1 MIKIKSPVT
10 WIGNKT
16 SILHIL
22 YALFPIGCDRYV
34 EPFGGSGA
42 VLLGKPVP
50 DKFEVFND
58 YNHNLVNLFRCMRD
72 RPMEFIREL
81 GFLSLNSRD
90 DFAILK
96 KFFEKEEFTED
107 YLKAQLDLT
116 EILLPEVTA
125 KEARTLYSAARND
138 HDLRRAAM
146 FLKLIRYSYS
156 SGCKSFAC
164 QPFSLRTLFKGI
176 SGTSVKNRDEFNR
189 MIRRCKQGKI
199 DMIITKSIARF
210 ARNTVDCL
218 KYVRLLN
225 DLGVDVYFEEQGIH
239 SNQPGAEFYITIYG
253 SIAQSESENISAN
266 IKWGKAQAAREGK
279 VVFRYKNF
287 LGYRK
292 GDDGQ
297 PEIVPE
303 EAETIRLIYDRFLAG
318 DSLKGIAKL
327 LEEKGI
333 KSPTGKAE
341 WQFSTIQSILSNERY
356 KGDAII
362 NKTYIT
368 DCISKKVR
376 VNNGERPKYYV
387 ENSHPAIIDSA
398 TFGRVQE
405 ELARRSGKR
414 KISRKAKTEQGKYS
428 SKYAL
433 TELLVCGECKSAY
446 RRCTWTASGKKKI
459 VWRCINRI
467 EYAKKYCHNSPSV
480 EESILQRAVMAAIME
495 TANQNAEVLR
505 TLKTH
510 IGMGLAGEK
519 SEDNSIDLQIRIAE
533 IDAEFKKMLDRV
545 STDTIEAFDEETATR
560 LMNEKS
566 RLQQQLDSIADAE
579 QRRENAKSRLDDIY
593 MILDGIKNRPMEYDD
608 QIVRQLLECV
618 VVDSKEQITVIFKG
632 GLKSVQP
639 LTE

>member
-1 MIKIKSPVT
+1 MLQKELSK
-10 WIGNKT
+10 W
-16 SILHIL
+16 LR
-22 YALFPIGCDRYV
+22 DRYDTKMD
-34 EPFGGSGA
+34 GNGW
-42 VLLGKPVP
+42 L
-50 DKFEVFND
+50 EVSSD
-58 YNHNLVNLFRCMRD
+58 GIPLCRIKYN
-72 RPMEFIREL
+72 
-81 GFLSLNSRD
+81 GQFLSNADQNLSDEYRSKIAD
-90 DFAILK
+90 IQDEISTVREYVGLYEHAPQMKAADVSDYRQLAAFGDTVLAATYS
-96 KFFEKEEFTED
+96 EKNGF
-107 YLKAQLDLT
+107 
-116 EILLPEVTA
+116 
-125 KEARTLYSAARND
+125 
-138 HDLRRAAM
+138 M
-146 FLKLIRYSYS
+146 F
-156 SGCKSFAC
+156 C
-164 QPFSLRTLFKGI
+164 TW
-176 SGTSVKNRDEFNR
+176 
-189 MIRRCKQGKI
+189 KQNA
-199 DMIITKSIARF
+199 D
-210 ARNTVDCL
+210 
-218 KYVRLLN
+218 
-225 DLGVDVYFEEQGIH
+225 
-239 SNQPGAEFYITIYG
+239 
-253 SIAQSESENISAN
+253 
-266 IKWGKAQAAREGK
+266 
-279 VVFRYKNF
+279 
-287 LGYRK
+287 
-292 GDDGQ
+292 
-297 PEIVPE
+297 
-303 EAETIRLIYDRFLAG
+303 G
-318 DSLKGIAKL
+318 DSVFWGDY
-327 LEEKGI
+327 
-333 KSPTGKAE
+333 SPNYEYVKE
-341 WQFSTIQSILSNERY
+341 
-356 KGDAII
+356 GDAII

>member
-1 MIKIKSPVT
+1 MAHAHS
-10 WIGNKT
+10 
-16 SILHIL
+16 
-22 YALFPIGCDRYV
+22 
-34 EPFGGSGA
+34 
-42 VLLGKPVP
+42 
-50 DKFEVFND
+50 
-58 YNHNLVNLFRCMRD
+58 
-72 RPMEFIREL
+72 FI
-81 GFLSLNSRD
+81 
-90 DFAILK
+90 I
-96 KFFEKEEFTED
+96 
-107 YLKAQLDLT
+107 
-116 EILLPEVTA
+116 
-125 KEARTLYSAARND
+125 
-138 HDLRRAAM
+138 
-146 FLKLIRYSYS
+146 
-156 SGCKSFAC
+156 AC
-164 QPFSLRTLFKGI
+164 QPSHHA
-176 SGTSVKNRDEFNR
+176 
-189 MIRRCKQGKI
+189 RCN
-199 DMIITKSIARF
+199 A
-210 ARNTVDCL
+210 
-218 KYVRLLN
+218 
-225 DLGVDVYFEEQGIH
+225 
-239 SNQPGAEFYITIYG
+239 
-253 SIAQSESENISAN
+253 
-266 IKWGKAQAAREGK
+266 
-279 VVFRYKNF
+279 
-287 LGYRK
+287 
-292 GDDGQ
+292 
-297 PEIVPE
+297 
-303 EAETIRLIYDRFLAG
+303 YDRFLAG

-387 ENSHPAIIDSA
+387 ENSHPAIIDSS

-533 IDAEFKKMLDRV
+533 IDAEFKKC
-545 STDTIEAFDEETATR
+545 STECPPTPSKP
-560 LMNEKS
+560 LMRK
-566 RLQQQLDSIADAE
+566 LQLGS
-579 QRRENAKSRLDDIY
+579 
-593 MILDGIKNRPMEYDD
+593 
-608 QIVRQLLECV
+608 
-618 VVDSKEQITVIFKG
+618 
-632 GLKSVQP
+632 
-639 LTE
+639 

>member
-1 MIKIKSPVT
+1 MLQKELSK
-10 WIGNKT
+10 W
-16 SILHIL
+16 LR
-22 YALFPIGCDRYV
+22 DRYDTKMD
-34 EPFGGSGA
+34 GNGW
-42 VLLGKPVP
+42 L
-50 DKFEVFND
+50 EVSSD
-58 YNHNLVNLFRCMRD
+58 GIPLCRIEYN
-72 RPMEFIREL
+72 
-81 GFLSLNSRD
+81 GQFLSNADQNLSDEYRSKIAD
-90 DFAILK
+90 IQDEISTVREYVGLYEHAPQMKADGVSDYRQLAAFGDTVLAATYS
-96 KFFEKEEFTED
+96 EKNGF
-107 YLKAQLDLT
+107 
-116 EILLPEVTA
+116 
-125 KEARTLYSAARND
+125 
-138 HDLRRAAM
+138 M
-146 FLKLIRYSYS
+146 F
-156 SGCKSFAC
+156 C
-164 QPFSLRTLFKGI
+164 TW
-176 SGTSVKNRDEFNR
+176 
-189 MIRRCKQGKI
+189 KQNA
-199 DMIITKSIARF
+199 D
-210 ARNTVDCL
+210 
-218 KYVRLLN
+218 
-225 DLGVDVYFEEQGIH
+225 
-239 SNQPGAEFYITIYG
+239 
-253 SIAQSESENISAN
+253 
-266 IKWGKAQAAREGK
+266 
-279 VVFRYKNF
+279 
-287 LGYRK
+287 
-292 GDDGQ
+292 
-297 PEIVPE
+297 
-303 EAETIRLIYDRFLAG
+303 G
-318 DSLKGIAKL
+318 DSVFWGDY
-327 LEEKGI
+327 
-333 KSPTGKAE
+333 SPNYEYVKE
-341 WQFSTIQSILSNERY
+341 
-356 KGDAII
+356 GDAII